1 MANWLDSDLL
11 QDAAS
16 PYQFTQGIR
25 GRSVSRSPSKLT
37 PDAFIKVA
45 SRHGV
50 AMFPENMPPMQPDPF
65 SPCRLCAQKSLLE
78 PKPRASA
85 PLPHI
90 FGSAAY
96 LQDHTAGLGSILD
109 PSLAEQQPASAQED
123 QRGDGSPHSPA
134 RLQSKAQQTDTGTD
148 LTFQGSGL
156 SGEIAGS
163 SPPQAGEGGLPNLA
177 KLAKGPQD
185 FKSMLEAALR
195 DSMGGNL
202 PDIYAVE

>member
-1 MANWLDSDLL
+1 MTGRSCYCWSSHTELDLL
-11 QDAAS
+11 
-16 PYQFTQGIR
+16 
-25 GRSVSRSPSKLT
+25 V
-37 PDAFIKVA
+37 
-45 SRHGV
+45 
-50 AMFPENMPPMQPDPF
+50 
-65 SPCRLCAQKSLLE
+65 
-78 PKPRASA
+78 
-85 PLPHI
+85 
-90 FGSAAY
+90 
-96 LQDHTAGLGSILD
+96 LQ
-109 PSLAEQQPASAQED
+109 
-123 QRGDGSPHSPA
+123 SPA